1 MKAIDLVKKMV
12 YDSEIAEYG
21 GTVDWDRSIS
31 LRDYFGAES
40 HVGEM
45 EVGTYFYLYS
55 DQEPFTISDMP
66 VADVILKTEYE
77 DQYIYLWKLED

>member
-12 YDSEIAEYG
+12 YDSEIAEFG

-31 LRDYFGAES
+31 LRDYFGAKE
-40 HVGEM
+40 HKGEM

-55 DQEPFTISDMP
+55 DQEPFTISDLP
-66 VADVILKTEYE
+66 TPDVTLESDE
-77 DQYIYLWKLED
+77 DQKIYLWKLED

>member
-31 LRDYFGAES
+31 LRDYFGANE
-40 HVGEM
+40 HTGEM
-45 EVGTYFYLYS
+45 EVGIYFYLYS
-55 DQEPFTISDMP
+55 DQEPFTIGDMP
-66 VADVILKTEYE
+66 NPDVTLGTDEGQVIW
-77 DQYIYLWKLED
+77 LWKLED

>member
-1 MKAIDLVKKMV
+1 MKAINLVKLMV

-45 EVGTYFYLYS
+45 EVGIYFYLYS
-55 DQEPFTISDMP
+55 DNEPFTISDMP
-66 VADVILKTEYE
+66 VADVILKTDM